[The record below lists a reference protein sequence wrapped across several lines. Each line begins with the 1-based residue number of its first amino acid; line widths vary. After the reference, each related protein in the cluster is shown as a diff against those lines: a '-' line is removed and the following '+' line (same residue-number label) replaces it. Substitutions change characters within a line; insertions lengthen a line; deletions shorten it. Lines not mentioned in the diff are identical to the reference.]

1 MPLLRLRSLKFLLKV
16 SQGLLRD
23 RYVNLFPKNFLPYP
37 KSKPSPRKAS
47 AAGPTFFIKKI
58 KLTGNTVVDDERL
71 LALVDVGEGKEVTM
85 NILNAIADEI
95 TAVYAAEGYFLAR
108 VLVPNQVVK
117 DATVEMGISEG
128 RIDKVLV
135 QVNKKLSTE

>member
-1 MPLLRLRSLKFLLKV
+1 MV
-16 SQGLLRD
+16 SFTI
-23 RYVNLFPKNFLPYP
+23 NAFTP
-37 KSKPSPRKAS
+37 
-47 AAGPTFFIKKI
+47 AGPTFFIKKI
-58 KLTGNTVVDDERL
+58 KLTGNTVVGDERL
-71 LALVDVGEGKEVTM
+71 LAMVDVGEGKEVTM

-117 DATVEMGISEG
+117 DATVEMVISEG

-135 QVNKKLSTE
+135 QGNKKLSTKVLQQRMKRVQDAPALKEQTLPQRTLRSGQTPS